1 MLTLVVV
8 LDAIVVVGVAV
19 VTVGSIDVFDYIL
32 ILSLAVMLQTLSLKI
47 FADTSVV
54 KVTAVTASAITGAFA
69 VAVVVVVA
77 VIDVTPITFAAI
89 ACSLDLKHVK

>member
-1 MLTLVVV
+1 MLPLVVV

-89 ACSLDLKHVK
+89 ACSFDLKHVK